1 MQFLAFIWR
10 NLLRRPVRSLLT
22 IVGLSV
28 AVAAVVSL
36 VGISD
41 GFSRQ
46 FQELYEH
53 RGIDV
58 VVQRVGS
65 SAELN
70 NSLPEDFGEQIQRL
84 PHVKEV
90 MAGLMDVV
98 SFPDQDLMAVIING
112 WPPDSPLF
120 KDRDL
125 ISGRFPAAGDHHKV
139 IIGEKLV
146 AALHKKVGDTIRIY
160 DTDVEVIGTFRSS
173 SVFENGSIATL
184 LSDMQEFMNRPHQ
197 VTGFIVQTDF
207 AKDAAGRREQI
218 AALGKQIETLG
229 EGIAAVPTNQF
240 IENVDLIKL
249 AKAVAWVTSAI
260 ALAIG
265 AIGMLNTMVMSVYER
280 VREIGTLRAMGWR
293 KMRVMSMI
301 LGESV
306 FLSFGGAI
314 IGSLAA
320 VLLTRLLSHMPITS
334 GLIQGKIAP
343 VIFIEGFLLAMLVG
357 FAGAL
362 YPAYW
367 GANLRPI
374 EAMRKK

>member
-1 MQFLAFIWR
+1 LA
-10 NLLRRPVRSLLT
+10 
-22 IVGLSV
+22 
-28 AVAAVVSL
+28 
-36 VGISD
+36 
-41 GFSRQ
+41 
-46 FQELYEH
+46 
-53 RGIDV
+53 
-58 VVQRVGS
+58 
-65 SAELN
+65 
-70 NSLPEDFGEQIQRL
+70 EDFGEQIKRL
-84 PHVKEV
+84 PHVKQV

-112 WPPDSPLF
+112 WPPGSPLF

-125 ISGRFPAAGDHHKV
+125 ITGRLPTSGDHHKV
-139 IIGEKLV
+139 IIGEKL
-146 AALHKKVGDTIRIY
+146 AATLHKKAGDTIRIY
-160 DTDVEVIGTFRSS
+160 DTDVEVIGTFRST

-197 VTGFIVQTDF
+197 VTGFIIQTDMP
-207 AKDAAGRREQI
+207 KDDPDRQATI
-218 AALGKQIETLG
+218 SALGKRIESL
-229 EGIAAVPTNQF
+229 EQGIAAVPTNQF

-320 VLLTRLLSHMPITS
+320 VFLTRLLSHMPITS
-334 GLIQGKIAP
+334 GLVQGKIAP
-343 VIFIEGFLLAMLVG
+343 VIFVEGFLLAMLVG